1 MKKGAGVGVRNAM
14 EGCYAAA
21 SNKTEKLACR
31 QGPAPAPGGRRS
43 STASGPVAV
52 ALAKSLG
59 KESVE
64 KSDVE
69 EYVRASARE
78 RTAFTMKSCID
89 ASADTDAARN
99 ACRDTTVK
107 KTIAESMGL
116 EDADVDATSIREFV
130 KRGAEASA
138 AETMSDCMEDAGTVD
153 SKIAACKTTAKSMA
167 AKAAGKSTV
176 TETEF
181 IEMKKKGAAKEA
193 QDALSSCVDGA
204 GTDAARTACING
216 PSGSRRGLADSP
228 LTKAI
233 AKALG
238 KKATEV
244 DITDCLLYTS
254 PSPRDRTRSR
264 MPSSA

>member
-1 MKKGAGVGVRNAM
+1 
-14 EGCYAAA
+14 
-21 SNKTEKLACR
+21 
-31 QGPAPAPGGRRS
+31 
-43 STASGPVAV
+43 
-52 ALAKSLG
+52 
-59 KESVE
+59 
-64 KSDVE
+64 
-69 EYVRASARE
+69 
-78 RTAFTMKSCID
+78 
-89 ASADTDAARN
+89 
-99 ACRDTTVK
+99 
-107 KTIAESMGL
+107 
-116 EDADVDATSIREFV
+116 
-130 KRGAEASA
+130 
-138 AETMSDCMEDAGTVD
+138 
-153 SKIAACKTTAKSMA
+153 MA

-244 DITDCLLYTS
+244 DITEVNIFMKKGAGVGVRNAMEGCYAAASTKADKLACRQGPASGGRRSSQASGPVAVALAKSLGKAQVEKSDVEEYVRASARERTAFTMKS
-254 PSPRDRTRSR
+254 CIDASADTDAARNACRDTTVKTTYMEALGLEASDVK
-264 MPSSA
+264 AEAVEEQC